1 MNIKC
6 RLNEYRWI
14 KENIANLENRLLEI
28 DTKLQKITNTLQP
41 DKVQM
46 SKDNDKWTLLIQKR
60 IDIQELINTE
70 ITAGY
75 EEIEKI
81 EKLISVLPEREKLLI
96 RLRYIDCMRWENICV
111 EMNYEWSWIHRL
123 HGEILRTLNKATK
136 SD

>member
-1 MNIKC
+1 MNIKR

-28 DTKLQKITNTLQP
+28 DTKLQKITNTLHP
-41 DKVQM
+41 DKVQG

-60 IDIQELINTE
+60 IDIQELINAE

>member
-28 DTKLQKITNTLQP
+28 DTKLQKTTNTLQL